1 MALYSWCGLIIIK
14 SVTDLL
20 QRVQDNVKWV
30 SFQRHKVTVKQME
43 YFKNQRVKLF
53 SHWRMTER
61 ARMLRDDKNGRF
73 VLLSKEDHV
82 ITCEGV
88 VLEAA
93 AKKPRKE
100 FAYDGIFDDVC

>member
-1 MALYSWCGLIIIK
+1 MALYGWCEIVIIK
-14 SVTDLL
+14 TVTDLL
-20 QRVQDNVKWV
+20 ERVHEIVKWV
-30 SFQRHKVTVKQME
+30 SYQRHKVTVKQME
-43 YFKNQRVKLF
+43 FFKANRVKLF

-73 VLLSKEDHV
+73 VVLSKEEHV
-82 ITCEGV
+82 ISCEGV

-93 AKKPRKE
+93 VKKPKKE

>member
-1 MALYSWCGLIIIK
+1 MIRT
-14 SVTDLL
+14 VTDLL
-20 QRVQDNVKWV
+20 QKVHDIVKWV

-43 YFKNQRVKLF
+43 FFKANRVKLF

-61 ARMLRDDKNGRF
+61 ARMQRDDKNGRF
-73 VLLSKEDHV
+73 IVLSKEDHI

-93 AKKPRKE
+93 PKKPKKE
-100 FAYDGIFDDVC
+100 FVYDGIFDDVC